1 MYEKNEKKWIQISN
15 SHKIF
20 YALIQAIQ
28 ENNLRLMFFGH
39 LGFGIHENFTY
50 CSLYC
55 NHASLISESLGPH
68 SSAGRRLALNRFQTK
83 NYT

>member
-1 MYEKNEKKWIQISN
+1 MKKTRKNVFKFQTVIKSFIT
-15 SHKIF
+15 
-20 YALIQAIQ
+20 LIQAIQ